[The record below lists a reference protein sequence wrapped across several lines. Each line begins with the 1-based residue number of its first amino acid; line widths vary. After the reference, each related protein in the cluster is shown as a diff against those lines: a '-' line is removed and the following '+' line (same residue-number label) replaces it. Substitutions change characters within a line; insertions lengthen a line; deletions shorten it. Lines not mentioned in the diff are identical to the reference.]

1 MDGRSTGQD
10 DQRGVPRDGGPR
22 ETTVRDG
29 VSHIF
34 TVDVEEYF
42 QVHAF
47 EDVISPQEWDALP
60 SRVER
65 STHRLLDLL
74 DERDVSG
81 TFFVLGWVA
90 DRHPDLIRRIARR
103 GHEVASHG
111 WWHRRVTD
119 QSPEG
124 FREDVGSAKRLL
136 EDITG
141 QPVFGYRAPRFSIVE
156 GCEWALE
163 VLVEEGYRYDSSISP
178 TRSLGEGG
186 FPGATTTP
194 HLIHTDAGSLL
205 ELPLATF
212 EWMGLTLPAGGG
224 AYMRHLSDRWIR
236 RALDQGT
243 REGVPSVFYVHPWEL
258 DPDQPRFP
266 VSAVTRLRHYRGLDR
281 VEERIDRLI
290 DEFDFTSAEAWY
302 GLATTRTAA
311 DDQARAADNRRR
323 HGS

>member
-1 MDGRSTGQD
+1 MGDH
-10 DQRGVPRDGGPR
+10 
-22 ETTVRDG
+22 

-60 SRVER
+60 SRVQR
-65 STHRLLDLL
+65 STRLLLDLL
-74 DERDVSG
+74 GEHDVKG

-90 DRHPDLIRRIARR
+90 DRHPDLVREIARR

-111 WWHRRVTD
+111 WWHRLVTE

-124 FREDVGSAKRLL
+124 FRQDVRSAKRLL

-141 QPVFGYRAPRFSIVE
+141 QAVFGYRAPRFSIVE

-212 EWMGLTLPAGGG
+212 DWMGLTLPAGGG
-224 AYMRHLSDRWIR
+224 AYMRHLSDRWVR

-266 VSAVTRLRHYRGLDR
+266 VSAVTKLRHYRGLDR
-281 VEERIDRLI
+281 VEERLDRLM

-302 GLATTRTAA
+302 GLTTTRSA
-311 DDQARAADNRRR
+311 DDQQVRPAVSRRR